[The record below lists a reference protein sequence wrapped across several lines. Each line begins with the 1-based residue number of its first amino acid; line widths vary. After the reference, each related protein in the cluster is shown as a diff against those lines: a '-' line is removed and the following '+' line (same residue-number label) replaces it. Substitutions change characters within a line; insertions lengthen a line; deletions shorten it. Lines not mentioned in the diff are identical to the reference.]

1 MSKKR
6 EMDPL
11 LGELYLAGE
20 IVPAGEY
27 CEINDGR
34 QIVLKTGGFL
44 PASLDGHVA
53 CYRRLPRYS
62 LPKLQLQTAVSDRS

>member
-1 MSKKR
+1 
-6 EMDPL
+6 MDPL

-20 IVPAGEY
+20 LVPAGEY

-62 LPKLQLQTAVSDRS
+62 PAKLRVQTAVSERS